1 MGTMK
6 EAEMK
11 AARRFYIGFGVII
24 AILMFITYAG
34 IPSNFLHDWFV
45 AAPNYKYASIVTYLL
60 AFFWVYR
67 ADRLTVGEKSG
78 AVFGIVAGL
87 FLVLSICLSAGF
99 NFDLK

>member
-6 EAEMK
+6 QADKK

-24 AILMFITYAG
+24 AILMFITYTG
-34 IPSNFLHDWFV
+34 IPSNFFHDWFV
-45 AAPNYKYASIVTYLL
+45 LAPWWKYFSVVTYLL
-60 AFFWVYR
+60 AFVWVYR

-87 FLVLSICLSAGF
+87 FLILSIFLSSGF